1 MAQEKR
7 GSSNR
12 RSNSG
17 SSATRPKEK
26 TRSSNRRS
34 NSGSSATRPKGSRA
48 KTAGRP
54 RATNNRSRSR
64 GQTSRI
70 PTRAKRATNQVRSAG
85 KPAGGAAKR
94 AAGATAEKAE
104 VAAKRAAGATA
115 EKAEVAAKKAKGPAL
130 AGGAAAAGLAGGFL
144 LGTRKRSR
152 RKVLGIPIARGNG
165 FQSAAGDVL
174 KAAEKVG
181 IAGRQ
186 LGTLADEVQRTR
198 QTVERSR
205 KSSPIEVVLHALT
218 NRPQGK
224 RGES

>member
-54 RATNNRSRSR
+54 RATSNRSRSR

-85 KPAGGAAKR
+85 KPAGG
-94 AAGATAEKAE
+94 
-104 VAAKRAAGATA
+104 AAKRAAGATA